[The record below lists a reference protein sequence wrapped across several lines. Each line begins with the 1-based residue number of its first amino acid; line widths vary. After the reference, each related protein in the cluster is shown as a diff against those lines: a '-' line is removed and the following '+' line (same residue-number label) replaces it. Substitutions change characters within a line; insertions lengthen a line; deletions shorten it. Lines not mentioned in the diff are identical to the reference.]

1 MAYTQLAV
9 MSGASAAKTLLQI
22 KVSAMKSKKQEITEK
37 EKDKL
42 LEEIT
47 ASYNEQMSP
56 YYAASRMWV
65 DGIIDPLKTREVISK
80 GIEAANHAP
89 ITEQFNVGLIQT

>member
-1 MAYTQLAV
+1 MK
-9 MSGASAAKTLLQI
+9 AKG
-22 KVSAMKSKKQEITEK
+22 QEITDE

-47 ASYNEQMSP
+47 AKYNEQMSP
-56 YYAASRMWV
+56 YYAASRIWV

-89 ITEQFNVGLIQT
+89 ITEQFNVGVIQT